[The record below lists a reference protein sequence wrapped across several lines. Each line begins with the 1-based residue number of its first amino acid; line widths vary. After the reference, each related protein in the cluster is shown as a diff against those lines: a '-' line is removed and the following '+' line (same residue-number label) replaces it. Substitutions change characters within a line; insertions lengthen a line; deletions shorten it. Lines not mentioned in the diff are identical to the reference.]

1 MIEKP
6 IKKRRRRRRKKG
18 KSTLYFSA
26 ATHKAIM
33 DFQASESRPEK
44 EKIYVSDIL
53 PAFSK
58 LVENLIF
65 IHGFTSSNGS
75 YDDLRNDCVTFLYET
90 LHKFDPSRGT
100 KAFSY
105 FNVVAKNWLI
115 IRSKK
120 NIKNA
125 RKHVS
130 IDDTES
136 LTASDTVKIEN
147 YSTAAAQD
155 HDIIKKESF
164 DNIIKLLYEIKKNI
178 SGDNEVA
185 CINAIIT
192 IFERIDDIDL
202 LNKRAVFVYLRDL
215 SDLNPKQLSIAMS
228 TIRKHYREL
237 KKCDEFDIFF

>member
-26 ATHKAIM
+26 ATHKSIM
-33 DFQASESRPEK
+33 EFQATECRQEK
-44 EKIYVSDIL
+44 EKIYVGDIL

-136 LTASDTVKIEN
+136 LTASDAIKIEN

-155 HDIIKKESF
+155 HNIIKKESF
-164 DNIIKLLYEIKKNI
+164 DNIIKLLYQIKKSI

-192 IFERIDDIDL
+192 IFERIYTRI
-202 LNKRAVFVYLRDL
+202 
-215 SDLNPKQLSIAMS
+215 
-228 TIRKHYREL
+228 
-237 KKCDEFDIFF
+237 